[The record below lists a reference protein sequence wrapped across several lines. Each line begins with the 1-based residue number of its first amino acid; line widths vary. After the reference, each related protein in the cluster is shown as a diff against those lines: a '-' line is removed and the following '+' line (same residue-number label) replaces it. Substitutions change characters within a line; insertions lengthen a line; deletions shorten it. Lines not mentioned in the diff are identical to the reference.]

1 MNNSR
6 QQRQLQRSA
15 MIATQADVRNRF
27 CCPQGGGEF
36 VASRRQWLECY
47 DCHATWCEEPAT
59 KRFCCPKDNLDTGQL
74 IKPHLQ
80 CASFLLPRKNLH
92 GRQLIRCKEEH
103 LQSKTKNPRECKLN
117 QQNGCITHISVQ
129 AAPRNIPVC
138 MHMYYT
144 IQWAAH
150 RFFCKHLWPQT
161 AEKKHFSWNAQKT
174 CRWCKKV
181 ASQVRRYVW

>member
-1 MNNSR
+1 MNNSG

-36 VASRRQWLECY
+36 VASSRQWLECY
-47 DCHATWCEEPAT
+47 DCHATWYEEPAT
-59 KRFCCPKDNLDTGQL
+59 KRFGCPKDNQDTWQL

-92 GRQLIRCKEEH
+92 GLLLVSCKEEY
-103 LQSKTKNPRECKLN
+103 LQQSKTKNLRECKILTN
-117 QQNGCITHISVQ
+117 KTVVSPTYQSSRLLPC
-129 AAPRNIPVC
+129 NIPVC
-138 MHMYYT
+138 KHMYYT

-161 AEKKHFSWNAQKT
+161 AEKKPFQLECAQNT
-174 CRWCKKV
+174 
-181 ASQVRRYVW
+181 QVM

>member
-1 MNNSR
+1 M
-6 QQRQLQRSA
+6 
-15 MIATQADVRNRF
+15 RNRF

-92 GRQLIRCKEEH
+92 CRLLISCKEEH

-129 AAPRNIPVC
+129 QAGPCNIPVC
-138 MHMYYT
+138 K
-144 IQWAAH
+144 QAH
-150 RFFCKHLWPQT
+150 VLYNSMSCPQVFLQTPLTTDRKEKTDSMRTKHADDVKRLPSQFRLYGLMRYPENKFCWFHL
-161 AEKKHFSWNAQKT
+161 
-174 CRWCKKV
+174 
-181 ASQVRRYVW
+181 